1 MTDVRDRPVTRDEV
15 RALVRRTYSQP
26 VVSLYL
32 DLGSERTVREPPVY
46 VTAFNSMRHQELAAR
61 QELVD
66 RLSRAQRM
74 QLHRD
79 LDEVEAL
86 VRGLDAG
93 GTRSLVVFRSGAELD
108 RVARMPVATAD
119 SLTIDVDPHVAPLEA
134 VLEEQLPVLVVEVS
148 REDARLW
155 SVYLG
160 RWVRI
165 ETVRAMAPTDP
176 VDASRPGKVQRH
188 RETHLGWHLRSTAE
202 LVDRALGE
210 RGHDLLVLSGDQQ
223 VLAELE
229 RLLPERARERARTIH
244 PSPHESVAEWR
255 ARVERILEERRRE
268 VEEDALSRLGEYAG
282 HGLLASGLRDVLDA
296 VNRFAARRLF
306 VSADLARPGW
316 MCLPHRVLS
325 LEAGRCPVGGED
337 LLPVEDVVDELV
349 EVGRLQGVDLLMVE
363 RRPDLLEAHGGVAA
377 ALYEPEAPPA

>member
-1 MTDVRDRPVTRDEV
+1 MTDLRDRPVTRDEV

-119 SLTIDVDPHVAPLEA
+119 SLTIDLDPHVAPLEA

-306 VSADLARPGW
+306 VSAGLARPGW

-349 EVGRLQGVDLLMVE
+349 EVGRLHGVDLLMVE